1 MEPLEHYTALVNTP
15 QDEITKSPEL
25 EPSYI
30 GPSYTVPGTIDYTYT
45 VPAPVDYS
53 FEVTALP
60 LPQPGH
66 PDPGYLQQ
74 LHTGEN
80 MVRSETDL
88 LSNVSTIQC
97 PSQLARWW

>member
-1 MEPLEHYTALVNTP
+1 MEHYTALVKTP
-15 QDEITKSPEL
+15 QDEIIKSPELEL

-30 GPSYTVPGTIDYTYT
+30 APSYTVPGTIDYTYT

-74 LHTGEN
+74 LHTGQI

-88 LSNVSTIQC
+88 LSNVSPTQC